1 MGGGVLCATLSHGHI
16 QCVGI
21 ARIKTIAY
29 FCALQ
34 SFDSQ
39 NVYGQTFWQRFSQSS
54 AICRQLDKA
63 KVFNQLAYVYV
74 ACMCMCLCVC
84 VFERGCSGICNYC
97 RLAQNSLHVC
107 APAMKV
113 ATWQNYC
120 QEFLDQLTLTHTLT
134 HTDKRAVTHKHNK

>member
-1 MGGGVLCATLSHGHI
+1 MLCATLSHGHI

-39 NVYGQTFWQRFSQSS
+39 NVYGQTFWLRFSQSS

-74 ACMCMCLCVC
+74 ACMCMCVCVC
-84 VFERGCSGICNYC
+84 VRA
-97 RLAQNSLHVC
+97 RLQWNL
-107 APAMKV
+107 
-113 ATWQNYC
+113 
-120 QEFLDQLTLTHTLT
+120 QLLPLSTKFFACLRARHESSNLAKLLSRVFRSTYTHTHS
-134 HTDKRAVTHKHNK
+134 HTQTSVQ